1 MSARRAAV
9 DDAIVP
15 DAVPAPPSLRLL
27 LAPRMLAVRTALR
40 RGRAKVVILT
50 VVTAGFWVGSF
61 VFFERTLSYFQTI
74 TALGP
79 VLTQRLLVMLFVSFF
94 AVLVISNVVTALSTF
109 YLAPEVRLLLAAPI
123 PSRRVHDARFVE
135 TAVASSWMVVLFGL
149 PAFFAYGVVYRA
161 SALFYLGTVV
171 TLVPFL
177 LIPAAIGVLVTT
189 ALVLAFPARRARD
202 ALVVATVALA
212 AVGYLTLRLIRPER
226 LASPSEL
233 AGFAAFLAAFDAPA
247 SPYLP
252 TTWAAEILIALL
264 GAQAGEPWFYLGLL
278 ATTAGVL
285 YLVSASVVE
294 RIFLTAWSRAQEGRT
309 RARRGWL
316 LAQVLPRLTAPLPR
330 VPALVLSKDITV
342 FFRDASQWSQLLL
355 LGALV
360 VVYVYNFSVLPID
373 DGTPLAA
380 TLRDVV
386 AFCNLGLA
394 AFVTASVAVRFVY
407 PSVSLEGRAWWVLRS
422 APVTLATLWWSKFL
436 VAFLPLT
443 VLGEVLIVVTNR
455 YLGVAPG
462 LTLIFMATLLFVIAA
477 IVSLGLAF
485 GAAYPRLDSNNAAQI
500 ATGFGG
506 VVYMVTC
513 LGLIAGVIALEAW
526 PVARL
531 FWQHLS
537 APLGPLEGIAVL
549 LAFTGALM
557 APAVVTAVARRAA
570 LRSLAALQL

>member
-1 MSARRAAV
+1 VSA
-9 DDAIVP
+9 
-15 DAVPAPPSLRLL
+15 PSLRVL
-27 LAPRMLAVRTALR
+27 LAPRLLAARTALR
-40 RGRAKVVILT
+40 RSRAKVAILT
-50 VVTAGFWVGSF
+50 LVTAAFWAGSF

-79 VLTQRLLVMLFVSFF
+79 MLTQRLLVMLFVSFF
-94 AVLVISNVVTALSTF
+94 AVLVISNVVTALTTF

-123 PSRRVHDARFVE
+123 SWRRVHDARFIE
-135 TAVASSWMVVLFGL
+135 TTVASSWMVLLFGL
-149 PAFFAYGVVYRA
+149 PAFLAYGVVYHA
-161 SALFYLGTVV
+161 GPLFYLGTVA

-202 ALVVATVALA
+202 VLVVATVALA
-212 AVGYLTLRLIRPER
+212 AIGYLTLRLVRPER
-226 LASPSEL
+226 LASPSDL
-233 AGFAAFLAAFDAPA
+233 AGFAAFLAAFEAPA

-252 TTWAAEILIALL
+252 TTWAAEVLIPLL
-264 GAQAGEPWFYLGLL
+264 GARPGEPLFYFALL
-278 ATTAGVL
+278 ASTAGVL
-285 YLVSASVVE
+285 YLASASVVQ

-309 RARRGWL
+309 RARRAPL
-316 LAQVLPRLTAPLPR
+316 LGRVLPWLTRPLPR
-330 VPALVLSKDITV
+330 IPALLLAKDVTV

-422 APVTLATLWWSKFL
+422 APVSIATLWWSKFL

-455 YLGVAPG
+455 YLGVAAG
-462 LTLIFMATLLFVIAA
+462 LTLVFMATLLFVIAA

-506 VVYMVTC
+506 VIYMVTC
-513 LGLIAGVIALEAW
+513 LGLIAGVIAIEAW

-531 FWQHLS
+531 FWQRVGASPL
-537 APLGPLEGIAVL
+537 APIERTLVIVAFGIAFGL
-549 LAFTGALM
+549 TAT
-557 APAVVTAVARRAA
+557 VTEVGRRSA
-570 LRSLAALQL
+570 LRSLAALQP